1 MAYDNPDRLSYLFKA
16 IDFGDTAVAQTI
28 QVPQRGTQ
36 GRAGRVVGVI
46 ISDVSEN
53 FAGSTSDAGVQ
64 VGDGTDADKYFA
76 SGLVL
81 DEEVDVS
88 DNATL
93 FLTDSGSAVD
103 IELGRSTVTMTPVS
117 SVGTP
122 TGTADVTVVIDW
134 F

>member
-16 IDFGDTAVAQTI
+16 VDFGAASVPQTI

-36 GRAGRVVGVI
+36 GRAGKVVGVI
-46 ISDVSEN
+46 ISDVSED

-64 VGDGTDADKYFA
+64 VGDGSDADRYFA

-81 DEEVDVS
+81 DEAVDVS

-93 FLTDSGSAVD
+93 WLTDSGNGD
-103 IELGRSTVTMTPVS
+103 YIELGRSTVTVTPVS

-122 TGTADVTVVIDW
+122 TGIADVTVVIDW